1 MIPILIAVS
10 FSRDLNIGA
19 TAAIAAAPQTP
30 VPTPSNNA
38 MFLSPCNSLLTK
50 SIITILKITTPT
62 SMANSLLP

>member
-38 MFLSPCNSLLTK
+38 GCFHHVTVC
-50 SIITILKITTPT
+50 
-62 SMANSLLP
+62 